1 MINRP
6 IIVIK
11 PPNKIYVFI
20 IWPGKIKYAINE
32 AINGS
37 PRGIDATT
45 VGEKYLTK

>member
-1 MINRP
+1 MNRP
-6 IIVIK
+6 IIVIR

-20 IWPGKIKYAINE
+20 TWPGKIKYAINE

-37 PRGIDATT
+37 PRGIDATI